1 MEHISAKA
9 AMAEEPPTENKLP
22 TGAPPAPGSPYLLQ
36 PCAMSASSGTLLTA
50 NATHKH

>member
-9 AMAEEPPTENKLP
+9 AMAEEPPTENKHHLGEPHLP
-22 TGAPPAPGSPYLLQ
+22 Q
-36 PCAMSASSGTLLTA
+36 PCAMSASSGTLLIA